1 MTIIAHE
8 RRVARDRRH
17 RRIRKKMSGTTD
29 CPRLCVYRSDKHIYG
44 QIVDDS
50 QHRTLLSVGSLS
62 DAVKTRLGTLEGAK
76 GKIGR
81 ARAVGI
87 VLAEM
92 AKEKGLTK
100 VRFDRG
106 GYIYHGRV
114 KALADGAREGGLEF

>member
-17 RRIRKKMSGTTD
+17 RRIRKKLSGTFEY
-29 CPRLCVYRSDKHIYG
+29 PRLCVYRSDKHIYA

-50 QHRTLLSVGSLS
+50 QDRTLFSVGSLS
-62 DAVKTRLGTLEGAK
+62 VAVKTRIGTLEGAK
-76 GKIGR
+76 GKTGH

-92 AKEKGLTK
+92 AREKGFTK